1 MPSWDCSIWFDAFIA
16 MSRIAS
22 RLDFNALSVVSINS
36 VPSADVSHSVCAL
49 HMLKRGVAVMK
60 KDVTSVWH
68 CCQDETRRG
77 VNSGGYRCMV
87 QLILSNCY
95 LGRTSLPPSCKK
107 RLGATVRRFHISIKY
122 PQKGK
127 VLPIT
132 LLEIPSRLPNGGAST
147 SLWAP
152 SNGAEV
158 LLVIRLGNA
167 RTSRL
172 TQRCLE

>member
-1 MPSWDCSIWFDAFIA
+1 

-107 RLGATVRRFHISIKY
+107 RAGRHRSEVPHFHQVPAKRQSIANKATGNSIAAT
-122 PQKGK
+122 QWRS
-127 VLPIT
+127 VNLA
-132 LLEIPSRLPNGGAST
+132 L
-147 SLWAP
+147 AP